1 MIHLLVDEKSVI
13 DVFSVRKALGLL
25 ILEVQGFFFRESMME
40 EMADEEKVSF
50 ELFKYIIWIIC
61 EVISVCY
68 LLLLILCD
76 TVTSV
81 TK

>member
-1 MIHLLVDEKSVI
+1 MYSLWEKLLDFLFQKSKI
-13 DVFSVRKALGLL
+13 
-25 ILEVQGFFFRESMME
+25 FFRESMME

>member
-13 DVFSVRKALGLL
+13 DVFSVRKALGPL
-25 ILEVQGFFFRESMME
+25 ILEVQDFFRESMME

>member
-1 MIHLLVDEKSVI
+1 MTIEEKLEKYRDEFLECKTPEAFLVWG
-13 DVFSVRKALGLL
+13 RKWREL
-25 ILEVQGFFFRESMME
+25 ITDE

>member
-1 MIHLLVDEKSVI
+1 
-13 DVFSVRKALGLL
+13 
-25 ILEVQGFFFRESMME
+25 MME

-68 LLLLILCD
+68 LLLLILGD

>member
-1 MIHLLVDEKSVI
+1 MYSLWEKLLDFLFLKSKI
-13 DVFSVRKALGLL
+13 
-25 ILEVQGFFFRESMME
+25 FFRESMME

>member
-1 MIHLLVDEKSVI
+1 
-13 DVFSVRKALGLL
+13 
-25 ILEVQGFFFRESMME
+25 MME

-81 TK
+81 TKYNSFLSLYLHTFGINL

>member
-1 MIHLLVDEKSVI
+1 
-13 DVFSVRKALGLL
+13 
-25 ILEVQGFFFRESMME
+25 MME

-76 TVTSV
+76 TVTSDRKS
-81 TK
+81 TRLNSSHPPESRMPSSA

>member
-1 MIHLLVDEKSVI
+1 MI
-13 DVFSVRKALGLL
+13 DVFFVRKVLGLL
-25 ILEVQGFFFRESMME
+25 DKESKIFFRESMME

>member
-25 ILEVQGFFFRESMME
+25 ILEVQDFFRESMME